1 MMRIYFAL
9 ILFSFVLTGCKTALQ
24 PASQAWDEPKPQLF
38 YQAQA
43 PKKSVPVK
51 HVSTPPV
58 PKTSKTSLNKQWRV
72 EPPALNTGAQ
82 ILELPVKPGDQMPQ
96 GLFEWPT
103 GLSRDAQV
111 IELAK
116 QYLGVPYKFGG
127 ETPQEGFDC
136 SGLVQYVFSLRG
148 VALTRLA
155 NEQFLQGQFVS
166 KAELQPGDLV
176 FFNISGKGVDHVGI
190 YAGEA
195 QFIHAPRTG
204 RVVSYD
210 RLDSPYFTRY
220 YQGAR
225 RVST

>member
-1 MMRIYFAL
+1 MNIKFPL
-9 ILFSFVLTGCKTALQ
+9 VVLGLFLTVGCKTTLQ

-38 YQAQA
+38 YQARA
-43 PKKSVPVK
+43 HKPSSPVK
-51 HVSTPPV
+51 LAQKQSP
-58 PKTSKTSLNKQWRV
+58 SKSAQKQWLV
-72 EPPALNTGAQ
+72 EPPALPTAAQ
-82 ILELPVKPGDQMPQ
+82 IQELPVRAEDHLPR
-96 GLFEWPT
+96 GLFEWPQ
-103 GLSRDAQV
+103 GLQHEAEV
-111 IELAK
+111 VEIAK

-155 NEQFLQGQFVS
+155 NEQYLQGEPVS
-166 KAELQPGDLV
+166 KAELRPGDLV

-190 YAGEA
+190 YAGDA

-204 RVVSYD
+204 RVVSFE

-225 RVST
+225 RVT